1 MYRSI
6 LICCILYFMSFT
18 PILAQT
24 AAALEEQAKRT
35 SDAREKMTLYYKAA
49 EKYLSANP
57 LKASQT
63 AHQAYMIA
71 TTDVSDNTM
80 AMKAAYLNGE
90 GFAKQY
96 KYGEAKTRY
105 YRSKENAEK
114 ANDTE
119 GTIKAI
125 TRMADMAKREGNN
138 SEAEMYANIIKD
150 MKKKTAGSGKNT
162 DGTSRSNREGVAV
175 IDKPAPVA
183 ASPATTRPAP
193 SNQAEMNGM
202 RDQFR
207 QQTEQLDRERQQLMS
222 EVNILKKE
230 KEMLNSGM
238 SQLKAK
244 EKELTEQT
252 EDAKQEVEKT
262 SKQLA
267 EVEVQKQNLD
277 KVAARRQKLVEALK
291 NTNKLDSIAY
301 AQERQ
306 EQLMQLKD
314 EKNFRNISLLGLG
327 SAILLAFLMFKRFK
341 ENQKQKKVLE
351 NINKVIEDEKHRS
364 DDLLLNILPP
374 AIAQEL
380 KANGKAKAQ
389 RYEKASVL
397 FADFKNFTTISES
410 LSPEQLV
417 SELDTH
423 FKAFDFIVA
432 QYKLEKI
439 KTIGDAYMCASGLS
453 DKNTSP
459 SNIVKAALEM
469 QQFLNEMKA
478 EKMAKGEP
486 YFEAR
491 IGIHTGPVVAGVV
504 GVKKFAYDIWGD
516 TVNIAARMQE
526 ACDPN
531 HINISEATFQEVRY
545 VYQCHFRGH
554 MPAKNK
560 GNIAMYYVEK
570 QLYPY

>member
-6 LICCILYFMSFT
+6 LICCILYFIPFT
-18 PILAQT
+18 PVLAQT

-35 SDAREKMTLYYKAA
+35 SDAREKMTLFYKAA
-49 EKYLSANP
+49 EKYLSSNP

-71 TTDVSDNTM
+71 TTDVADNTM

-90 GFAKQY
+90 GFAKQS

-114 ANDTE
+114 AKDTE

-125 TRMADMAKREGNN
+125 TRMADMARREGNV
-138 SEAEMYANIIKD
+138 SEAEMYGNIIKD

-162 DGTSRSNREGVAV
+162 EGVVVA
-175 IDKPAPVA
+175 DSKPVSLAT
-183 ASPATTRPAP
+183 SLATTRPAP
-193 SNQAEMNGM
+193 SNQAEMNSM

-244 EKELTEQT
+244 EKVLTEQT
-252 EDAKQEVEKT
+252 EDAIQEVQKT

-314 EKNFRNISLLGLG
+314 EKNFRNLSLLGLG
-327 SAILLAFLMFKRFK
+327 SAVILAFLMFKRFK

-397 FADFKNFTTISES
+397 FADFKNFTLISES

-478 EKMAKGEP
+478 EKIAKGEP

-526 ACDPN
+526 ACEPN
-531 HINISEATFQEVRY
+531 YINISEATFQEVRY

-554 MPAKNK
+554 IPAKNK